1 MNEQRIGGTTGR
13 AQLPNRTTHIIGW
26 GHEVP
31 STILTNADLEK
42 IVETDHKHLLTKVQQ
57 TFRGW
62 RARRH
67 VFGNLP
73 PSTPWSTRTLGRA
86 LERRR
91 AGRVVVKNAQK
102 YCL

>member
-1 MNEQRIGGTTGR
+1 MNIQCINIGYYYTGVHSDDANPTSQTTLALKR
-13 AQLPNRTTHIIGW
+13 
-26 GHEVP
+26 
-31 STILTNADLEK
+31 LEK